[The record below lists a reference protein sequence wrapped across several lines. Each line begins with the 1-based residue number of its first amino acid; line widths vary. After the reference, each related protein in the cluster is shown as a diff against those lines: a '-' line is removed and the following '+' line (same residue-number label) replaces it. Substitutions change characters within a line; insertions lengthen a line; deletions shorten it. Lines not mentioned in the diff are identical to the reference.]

1 MRFLWPFSRFQARLT
16 ALTEAVSGL
25 AGVDPQANPDPT
37 DNSTCQGAV
46 GGQGQAAV
54 GSAPRVAATG
64 SDMDIQACRG
74 KITLHS
80 QECSFDPCRIK
91 EELRYVQEAL
101 DALP

>member
-1 MRFLWPFSRFQARLT
+1 MRLFWPFSNFQARLT

-25 AGVDPQANPDPT
+25 AGVDPQANFDPT
-37 DNSTCQGAV
+37 DNATCQGAV

-54 GSAPRVAATG
+54 GSAPQVVATG
-64 SDMDIQACRG
+64 SDMDIQACTG